1 MISTY
6 TFGSKIERDSKAHW
20 LLFDQIPY
28 GTNFNTFLVAGL
40 RVGMLLLLDFVD
52 FIPFGP

>member
-6 TFGSKIERDSKAHW
+6 TFGSKIERDSKAHG